1 MAGAASGPRPQLHG
15 AAGHALNPRVPMGEA
30 RQRVGVEDIELRVL
44 RHVHQALCQCGPR
57 VRSRDEGTHH
67 LLGVRGAEAAVRST
81 SLEVGSSVGDEP
93 RRVVAAKVQDGGPL
107 TQLRRARLRCVST
120 LATVHVHGDKL
131 RGAAEDQG
139 LAFQCPI
146 CAQREAR
153 IAGCLRVRVAR
164 VLLQLVHGHLA
175 VEAEAL
181 VLFRTRC
188 RRRGSGATGLGLQ
201 GPPAA
206 AHVCRVPIEE
216 ARRGVHVEVI
226 HVGIGEYVIHP
237 LGQRNVRVWNE
248 GALHIFGDGGVCAVV
263 PRARDAVL
271 GAICDQAR
279 RIVPAEVHNG
289 GASAERCRPRLM
301 RVSTFTM
308 VDVCRDDL
316 SVAAVKLQGGLHDAV
331 GAQGHLREAMDVRL
345 GIA

>member
-1 MAGAASGPRPQLHG
+1 MAGAASRPSPQLHG
-15 AAGHALNPRVPMGEA
+15 AAGHALNLRIPMGEA

-44 RHVHQALCQCGPR
+44 RHVLQALCQGGPR

-67 LLGVRGAEAAVRST
+67 LLGVRGAEVAIRST
-81 SLEVGSSVGDEP
+81 SLEVRSSVGDEP
-93 RRVVAAKVQDGGPL
+93 RRVVAAKVQDGEPL
-107 TQLRRARLRCVST
+107 AQLRRARLRCLST
-120 LATVHVHGDKL
+120 LAAVHVHGDKL
-131 RGAAEDQG
+131 RGAAEDQC
-139 LAFQCPI
+139 LALQCPVG
-146 CAQREAR
+146 AQREAR

-181 VLFRTRC
+181 HRTRS
-188 RRRGSGATGLGLQ
+188 RRRGSNDTGLGLQ
-201 GPPAA
+201 GPPANA
-206 AHVCRVPIEE
+206 QVCRVPMGEVRQ
-216 ARRGVHVEVI
+216 AVHVEII
-226 HVGIGEYVIHP
+226 HVGIGEDVLHT
-237 LGQRNVRVWNE
+237 LGHQNVPVWNE

-271 GAICDQAR
+271 GAICDQAC

-289 GASAERCRPRLM
+289 GASAKRCRPRLM

-316 SVAAVKLQGGLHDAV
+316 RVAAVNLQGGLHDAV
-331 GAQGHLREAMDVRL
+331 GAQGHLHEAMDLRL

>member
-1 MAGAASGPRPQLHG
+1 MAGAASHPSPQLHG
-15 AAGHALNPRVPMGEA
+15 AAGHALILRVPMTEA
-30 RQRVGVEDIELRVL
+30 RQRVGVENVELRVL
-44 RHVHQALCQCGPR
+44 RHVLQELCQGGPR

-81 SLEVGSSVGDEP
+81 SLEVGSSVGDEL
-93 RRVVAAKVQDGGPL
+93 RRVVAAKVQDWEPL
-107 TQLRRARLRCVST
+107 AQLRRARLRCVST
-120 LATVHVHGDKL
+120 LATLHMHGDKL

-139 LAFQCPI
+139 LALQCPVG
-146 CAQREAR
+146 AQLEAR

-181 VLFRTRC
+181 HRTRS
-188 RRRGSGATGLGLQ
+188 RRRGSNATCLGLQ
-201 GPPAA
+201 GPPAN
-206 AHVCRVPIEE
+206 AHVPRVPMGEVRQ
-216 ARRGVHVEVI
+216 AVQVEII
-226 HVGIGEYVIHP
+226 HVGISEDVLHT
-237 LGQRNVRVWNE
+237 LGHQNAPIWNE

-271 GAICDQAR
+271 GAICDQAC

-289 GASAERCRPRLM
+289 GSSAEHCRPRLM

-316 SVAAVKLQGGLHDAV
+316 RVAAVNLQGGLHDAV
-331 GAQGHLREAMDVRL
+331 GAQGHLRKAMDVRL